1 MIYFIFWSARHA
13 HGSRRSGHV
22 RPQVLLRSLGAT
34 CVCVQKHGPT
44 RELELTPDLT
54 VRLSVSARERD
65 RESVPS
71 DMIRLCGRVEC
82 IPCTET
88 LTLMCARIRA
98 HADALAHTLTLSRTN
113 QIGSDT
119 DT

>member
-1 MIYFIFWSARHA
+1 
-13 HGSRRSGHV
+13 
-22 RPQVLLRSLGAT
+22 
-34 CVCVQKHGPT
+34 
-44 RELELTPDLT
+44 
-54 VRLSVSARERD
+54 
-65 RESVPS
+65 
-71 DMIRLCGRVEC
+71 MIRLCGRVEC

>member
-1 MIYFIFWSARHA
+1 MRTAAAGQVTSGPRFY
-13 HGSRRSGHV
+13 SGHSA
-22 RPQVLLRSLGAT
+22 LH
-34 CVCVQKHGPT
+34 VCVQKHGPT

-54 VRLSVSARERD
+54 VRLSVSARARARPRERAVRHD
-65 RESVPS
+65 SIVRS
-71 DMIRLCGRVEC
+71 CGVH
-82 IPCTET
+82 PCTET